1 MLPYGADY
9 LRIMGCRPDFHVR
22 GADDSGALA
31 GMGKTLYSSIISI
44 LLTSA
49 RIPLAMAL
57 GSTALGLDGIW
68 WALTISSILKGITF
82 FLVCCMVFRKIT
94 PFCGLLID

>member
-1 MLPYGADY
+1 
-9 LRIMGCRPDFHVR
+9 MGIGQIFMCVELMTV
-22 GADDSGALA
+22 GALA

-57 GSTALGLDGIW
+57 GSTAVSYTHLDVY
-68 WALTISSILKGITF
+68 K
-82 FLVCCMVFRKIT
+82 RQR
-94 PFCGLLID
+94 